1 MENGGLKTPT
11 TTFLCLWEGEI
22 NFKWG
27 GYKKSLQVSKQGGSV
42 RLTRQTLAKENLKVS
57 NFRSVKETEKLC
69 SCEAQSCAQKQE

>member
-27 GYKKSLQVSKQGGSV
+27 GYKKACKLVSKV
-42 RLTRQTLAKENLKVS
+42 AVS
-57 NFRSVKETEKLC
+57 D
-69 SCEAQSCAQKQE
+69 